1 MKSMIFHALI
11 ALAALAF
18 VGCSKKDDAQ
28 QVNVDVISITAAE
41 AQMTKQIVVSSNTS
55 WTATG
60 QTDWCKVSPAS
71 GEAGDTPVTVTI
83 DANSDYDTRT
93 ATLAFVG
100 TEAKSE
106 NIVVTQTQ
114 KNAIELQKKDYD
126 FDFKG
131 GALDVTPQSNVDFT
145 VDIVVTGDDQWIKQV
160 ESRALVGKALY
171 FDVAKNL
178 TGTART
184 AKIELKNAEKNV
196 LLTLNV
202 AQSADGEIDIPD
214 ADFKAILV
222 SKYDKNSDGKIFL
235 SEVKDATTLDL
246 RDKRLK
252 SVEGIAY
259 MPALKVLYLDY
270 NDLAEIDLN
279 GNTALTSV
287 SAQGQGSAMSDYE
300 NLNPT
305 LTSVKAEKCT
315 KLTTFDVGFNPL
327 LKTLNVSSFV
337 ALENLTCSECG
348 LSALDITKNEALLEV
363 YCSNNALTTLDL
375 SNNRL
380 LGTLNCSSNKLTTL
394 DVSACTGMKTLN
406 ARSNPDLKEIWLQ
419 TNQTIN
425 RLQKDSATEVKY
437 K

>member
-1 MKSMIFHALI
+1 MKSVIFHALV

-18 VGCSKKDDAQ
+18 VGCSKKDEAQ
-28 QVNVDVISITAAE
+28 QVSVDVTSIPATE
-41 AQMTKQIVVSSNTS
+41 AQTTKQITVSSNTS
-55 WTATG
+55 WTVTG
-60 QTDWCKVSPAS
+60 QTNWCKVSPAS
-71 GEAGDTPVTVTI
+71 GEAGDTPVTVTVEST
-83 DANSDYDTRT
+83 DEYDTRT
-93 ATLAFVG
+93 TTLTFAG
-100 TEAKSE
+100 SEAQSE
-106 NIVVTQTQ
+106 GVVVTQAQ
-114 KNAIELQKKDYD
+114 KNAVVLEKKDYNY
-126 FDFKG
+126 DFKG
-131 GALDVTPQSNVDFT
+131 GVLDVTPQANVDFT
-145 VDIVVTGDDQWIKQV
+145 VNIVLTGEDSWIKQV
-160 ESRALVGKALY
+160 ESRALAGKALY

-178 TGTART
+178 TGEPRT
-184 AKIELKNAEKNV
+184 GKIEMKDATGSV

-202 AQSADGEIDIPD
+202 VQSADGTIDFPD
-214 ADFKAILV
+214 TDFKAILV
-222 SKYDKNSDGKIFL
+222 AKYDKDGDGEISL
-235 SEVKDATTLDL
+235 AEVKDVTTLDL

-252 SVEGIAY
+252 SVEGIEY

-270 NDLAEIDLN
+270 NDLTEIDLN

-305 LTSVKAEKCT
+305 LTSVKADKCT

-327 LKTLNVSSFV
+327 LKTLDVSSFV

-363 YCSNNALTTLDL
+363 YCSNNAITALDL
-375 SNNRL
+375 GNNRL
-380 LGTLNCSSNKLTTL
+380 LGTLNCSSNKLTAL

-406 ARSNPDLKEIWLQ
+406 ARSNPDLKELWLQ

>member
-1 MKSMIFHALI
+1 MKSMIFHALV

-18 VGCSKKDDAQ
+18 VGCSKKDEAQ
-28 QVNVDVISITAAE
+28 QVSVDVTSIPATE
-41 AQMTKQIVVSSNTS
+41 AQTTKQITVSSNTS
-55 WTATG
+55 WTVTG
-60 QTDWCKVSPAS
+60 QTNWCKVSPAS
-71 GEAGDTPVTVTI
+71 GEAGDTPVTVTVEAT
-83 DANSDYDTRT
+83 DEYDTRT
-93 ATLAFVG
+93 TTLTFAG
-100 TEAKSE
+100 SEAQSE
-106 NIVVTQTQ
+106 GVVVTQAQ
-114 KNAIELQKKDYD
+114 KNAVVLEKKDYNY
-126 FDFKG
+126 DFKG
-131 GALDVTPQSNVDFT
+131 GVLDVTPQANVDFT
-145 VDIVVTGDDQWIKQV
+145 VNIVLTGEDSWIKQV
-160 ESRALVGKALY
+160 ESRALAGKALY

-178 TGTART
+178 TGEPRT
-184 AKIELKNAEKNV
+184 GKIEMKDATGSV

-202 AQSADGEIDIPD
+202 VQSADGTIDFPD
-214 ADFKAILV
+214 TDFKAILV
-222 SKYDKNSDGKIFL
+222 AKYDKDGDGEISL
-235 SEVKDATTLDL
+235 AEVKDVTTLDL

-252 SVEGIAY
+252 SVEGIEY

-270 NDLAEIDLN
+270 NDLTEIDLN

-305 LTSVKAEKCT
+305 LTSVKADKCT

-327 LKTLNVSSFV
+327 LKTLDVSSFV

-363 YCSNNALTTLDL
+363 YCSNNAITALDL
-375 SNNRL
+375 GNNRL
-380 LGTLNCSSNKLTTL
+380 LGTLNCSSNKLTAL